1 MINPA
6 GKKLEK
12 IVNKLFDEA
21 IEGVDRYNNNGSLW
35 LIFTDEMRWVV
46 EYTKGQTLW
55 YNYNF
60 FRNEMELVGLDCV
73 ENKDLIQKWFESR
86 FLNANEVKVI
96 DDYTRDLEVLVEDT
110 IQNGVKRTLEYVKNL
125 TSTVEDTIQNGVK
138 LTVGERMNRDY
149 SVKDIVENGIKNT
162 YSDILPQEYD
172 WSDQFD
178 VEETIQ
184 NGVKYAFPFA
194 GKPFDEVNG
203 IIQNGVRHTMWSNDD
218 DDVND
223 AIKNGEKI
231 ELK

>member
-1 MINPA
+1 
-6 GKKLEK
+6 
-12 IVNKLFDEA
+12 
-21 IEGVDRYNNNGSLW
+21 
-35 LIFTDEMRWVV
+35 
-46 EYTKGQTLW
+46 
-55 YNYNF
+55 
-60 FRNEMELVGLDCV
+60 
-73 ENKDLIQKWFESR
+73 
-86 FLNANEVKVI
+86 
-96 DDYTRDLEVLVEDT
+96 
-110 IQNGVKRTLEYVKNL
+110 
-125 TSTVEDTIQNGVK
+125 VK

-203 IIQNGVRHTMWSNDD
+203 IIENGVKDTRSSANFVGPRVEETIQHGVKETKQNIYTKTKIVEHTIENGVKYTDD
-218 DDVND
+218 GWVQYNGVEY
-223 AIKNGEKI
+223 AIKHGEKI